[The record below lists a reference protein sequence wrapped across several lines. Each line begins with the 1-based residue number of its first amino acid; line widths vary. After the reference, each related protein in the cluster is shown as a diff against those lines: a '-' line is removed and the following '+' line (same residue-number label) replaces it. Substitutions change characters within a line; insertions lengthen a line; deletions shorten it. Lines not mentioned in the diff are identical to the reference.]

1 MVPLFGTIHNK
12 CAQNKQVTEQQ
23 SSDDHLVSKWVF
35 NKSKMFCNMFEL
47 KLNIERMDNILLSP
61 SYSTVIFLGDAEQK
75 KILAWK
81 TTNKY

>member
-1 MVPLFGTIHNK
+1 
-12 CAQNKQVTEQQ
+12 
-23 SSDDHLVSKWVF
+23 
-35 NKSKMFCNMFEL
+35 MFEL